1 MKAMVN
7 TSRGLYT
14 QVKVPKDLS
23 FEPLTKQL
31 AAPEYLIS
39 DFAKFDKPAQLHLGF
54 QALHAFQTKH
64 QGELPAPYNE
74 QDATEAFRYA
84 EELATQNPS
93 ILGEDKLD
101 EKYLKELF
109 YQARGDIPGVV
120 AFYGGLIAQEVLKNC
135 SSKFTLSNNGYTLT
149 PWNHC
154 LQKRNIQETRTTNQ
168 LDLDMM
174 DKLPFW

>member
-93 ILGEDKLD
+93 ILAKTNLT
-101 EKYLKELF
+101 KNTS
-109 YQARGDIPGVV
+109 R
-120 AFYGGLIAQEVLKNC
+120 NC
-135 SSKFTLSNNGYTLT
+135 ST
-149 PWNHC
+149 
-154 LQKRNIQETRTTNQ
+154 
-168 LDLDMM
+168 
-174 DKLPFW
+174 KLVVIFLGLLHFMVD

>member
-1 MKAMVN
+1 M
-7 TSRGLYT
+7 
-14 QVKVPKDLS
+14 
-23 FEPLTKQL
+23 TKQL

-93 ILGEDKLD
+93 ILGEDNLTKNTS
-101 EKYLKELF
+101 
-109 YQARGDIPGVV
+109 R
-120 AFYGGLIAQEVLKNC
+120 NC
-135 SSKFTLSNNGYTLT
+135 ST
-149 PWNHC
+149 
-154 LQKRNIQETRTTNQ
+154 
-168 LDLDMM
+168 
-174 DKLPFW
+174 KLVVIFLGLLHFMVD